1 MKFED
6 IRDVLIEE
14 YFEEHHRV
22 GASLHNIAIVKVR
35 CGEVEEACNIFR
47 EAIRIRKEMLGE
59 YHSKVAETLLE
70 LGIALLSLKNH
81 SEALSAFNEA
91 LRIRRRDSRKEFS
104 LKDKEVRDV
113 QLSKILNNI
122 GVVHFECRRDAKAIE
137 AFEEALQIQREISK
151 KDGEDDLWT
160 PIILP
165 MSNTLSN
172 IACVHMMC
180 EEYDEAIESFDLA
193 DSLQQSILEPSNP
206 VVLNTLENL
215 AYCNAKEGFLSNA
228 MSVSMPLHVARRF
241 GPLLSVLFF
250 HRHHR
255 ILTVIVSAPLQ
266 PPLFQIYEEILA
278 HQEATHG
285 KNSLACAATRR
296 NIACIH
302 VANCQYDK
310 ALECFR
316 MVELIQ
322 ENFLGPESRR
332 LQNTNNVI
340 RALLEKRESFL
351 SPGELV
357 RREMSR
363 FGAAQFLCA
372 VPPDPTVIIEEGSL
386 EDLAEIRRPAMQCKM
401 SGHKITFA

>member
-1 MKFED
+1 MCICDFSHLVLIFPLPLCFSFMYYNLQKGEMDQALTKFED

-22 GASLHNIAIVKVR
+22 AATLHNIAIVKVR

-91 LRIRRRDSRKEFS
+91 LKIRQRDSRKEFS
-104 LKDKEVRDV
+104 LKDQEVRDV

-122 GVVHFECRRDAKAIE
+122 GVVHFECRRDAKAIK

-165 MSNTLSN
+165 MSNTLSY
-172 IACVHMMC
+172 IACVHMLC
-180 EEYDEAIESFDLA
+180 EEYDEAIETFDMA

-215 AYCNAKEGFLSNA
+215 AYCHAQEGFLSNA
-228 MSVSMPLHVARRF
+228 MYVSTPL
-241 GPLLSVLFF
+241 
-250 HRHHR
+250 
-255 ILTVIVSAPLQ
+255 
-266 PPLFQIYEEILA
+266 
-278 HQEATHG
+278 
-285 KNSLACAATRR
+285 
-296 NIACIH
+296 
-302 VANCQYDK
+302 
-310 ALECFR
+310 
-316 MVELIQ
+316 
-322 ENFLGPESRR
+322 
-332 LQNTNNVI
+332 
-340 RALLEKRESFL
+340 
-351 SPGELV
+351 
-357 RREMSR
+357 
-363 FGAAQFLCA
+363 
-372 VPPDPTVIIEEGSL
+372 
-386 EDLAEIRRPAMQCKM
+386 
-401 SGHKITFA
+401 